1 MTSIIFQVK
10 VSQISKC
17 RGIYLRGALKAQNG
31 SARSILLILW
41 QFLQVDSCS
50 IVTAG
55 PVEPARLAAFWRRMV
70 RCIAISD
77 SAAIITRAV
86 SGAPIAATN
95 PNTARTCTSTCE
107 GDINTCL
114 FLNQIECNKTSN
126 RRQALDSVFISFRVI
141 YIKFPG
147 LIEPIPSW
155 FRIYLLLLKD

>member
-1 MTSIIFQVK
+1 MKEKILCK
-10 VSQISKC
+10 NISWYDQY
-17 RGIYLRGALKAQNG
+17 YLSGQSEPDIEMSRYLFTGALKAQNG

-50 IVTAG
+50 IATAG
-55 PVEPARLAAFWRRMV
+55 LVEPARLAAFWQRMI

-86 SGAPIAATN
+86 SGAPIAATS

-126 RRQALDSVFISFRVI
+126 RRQALVDLPVYTVFFFF
-141 YIKFPG
+141 KFF
-147 LIEPIPSW
+147 S
-155 FRIYLLLLKD
+155 